1 MPNQYN
7 AQQENGEKDSDKQTN
22 RLDDLSQSRS
32 IYGIDEKGDNSP
44 AKHSNARLTTDQE
57 EAASRRA
64 GNASRPRS
72 GKATDLRRGAAD
84 REGVQVGARRRQ
96 VSVLTSG
103 NQSEGEQLQARDEGE
118 EKIYDSFPHQP
129 TMNSA
134 FPVHQIPLAGFEK
147 GSIEHTN
154 TLNYMAKSGGSKE
167 GPEKVTLTHG
177 VDSSTSRMSNP
188 LNHFA
193 YSDRMRPT
201 HNPIKVR
208 SIAFDAQKQIREAG
222 GGHSKREID
231 HHTVLSG

>member
-84 REGVQVGARRRQ
+84 REGVQRPYLAI
-96 VSVLTSG
+96 
-103 NQSEGEQLQARDEGE
+103 E
-118 EKIYDSFPHQP
+118 DSP
-129 TMNSA
+129 TA
-134 FPVHQIPLAGFEK
+134 L
-147 GSIEHTN
+147 
-154 TLNYMAKSGGSKE
+154 
-167 GPEKVTLTHG
+167 
-177 VDSSTSRMSNP
+177 
-188 LNHFA
+188 
-193 YSDRMRPT
+193 
-201 HNPIKVR
+201 
-208 SIAFDAQKQIREAG
+208 REAAACA
-222 GGHSKREID
+222 SRKR
-231 HHTVLSG
+231 TWPRR